1 MSASVS
7 KSDDNAVTLGHND
20 ANRSSSAIVAEGV
33 LAGVIAAAMV
43 AVVFL
48 VIDMASGHTLRTPT
62 QLGGMLLTLIG
73 SAPAAPGDIATPLAL
88 YTLFHFIAFI
98 VVGIIVASIVQVTMR
113 QPSAVLLFVI
123 VFFAFEV
130 VFTGFVAFLDATS
143 TSGITH
149 YQVAIGNLVATIAM
163 AVFFTARHPRLR
175 KLGRA
180 LNAEE

>member
-33 LAGVIAAAMV
+33 LAGVIAAAVV

-48 VIDMASGHTLRTPT
+48 VIDMASGHALRTPT

-163 AVFFTARHPRLR
+163 AIFFTARHPKLR